1 MATTA
6 VRISEMP
13 AVASAD
19 PYAAALAALAVRA
32 GGDPVALFHAVRA
45 MPYRSGPDRTPQ
57 AALRSGQGA
66 CTAKHL
72 ILRDALRV
80 AGHRAEVE
88 LVIGDFAGAI
98 PDHPSMPDA
107 LRNEIRAG
115 GVTDYH
121 CRVRL
126 TAPGQPHRR
135 LDATWPDALIPYGF
149 ATARGWDGTGDTAQA
164 IARVR
169 VAACVDDVLTEKARL
184 LSGLP
189 PAAAARRLRFL
200 RLLSDWL
207 AGVQEPGN

>member
-1 MATTA
+1 M
-6 VRISEMP
+6 RISEMEP
-13 AVASAD
+13 ATPAD
-19 PYAAALAALAVRA
+19 PYAAALSAFAASF
-32 GGDPVALFHAVRA
+32 GGDPVALFHGVRA
-45 MPYRSGPDRTPQ
+45 MPYRSGPDRTPL

-72 ILRDALRV
+72 ILRDMLRL

-88 LVIGDFAGAI
+88 LVEGDFAGAI
-98 PDHPSMPDA
+98 PDHASMPDT
-107 LRNEIRAG
+107 LRAEIARG

-126 TAPGQPHRR
+126 TTPGQPHRR

-149 ATARGWDGTGDTAQA
+149 ATAQGWDGTGDTVQA
-164 IARVR
+164 IERVR

-184 LSGLP
+184 LSALP

-207 AGVQEPGN
+207 SDVQGARH